1 MMVFYLLHW
10 NEICATFETVV
21 MADVSHCGV
30 DQPVDLTQIWIF
42 FIHYPPYPCYC
53 LISGLSWHSSK
64 LRIK

>member
-1 MMVFYLLHW
+1 MMVFYLLRW

-42 FIHYPPYPCYC
+42 FSFIIHHILVTVLFLDYPG
-53 LISGLSWHSSK
+53 IAQS
-64 LRIK
+64 